1 MLTSSLPLD
10 GRDEPEKECAD
21 IKSGATSSGG
31 FGIGFFVTAEEAEKA
46 REAQAAKDRRRAGEQ
61 QAAAAAHEAA
71 RADRARFAQNFIDTM
86 RSVGAALA
94 VEVAAARA
102 STRARSH
109 YPQPWCDVRSP
120 LRSASPEPP
129 RRLAATPNGAST

>member
-46 REAQAAKDRRRAGEQ
+46 REA
-61 QAAAAAHEAA
+61 
-71 RADRARFAQNFIDTM
+71 
-86 RSVGAALA
+86 ALA
-94 VEVAAARA
+94 LMA
-102 STRARSH
+102 
-109 YPQPWCDVRSP
+109 YDPQALPPPAPPFKRHQVTNNPYGKYCSEPDAYIP
-120 LRSASPEPP
+120 LRKLAFCCQGSDDGIAVLFWEVPPASPDEGEGEGEGKGQGEGEG
-129 RRLAATPNGAST
+129 RVL